1 MPRGVYD
8 RSKKPSDSEES
19 TVAKPPE
26 TDPDPAAEPAVEQP
40 CPDHFPDG
48 WPDGVTSAGC
58 VDGMW
63 QRDLSESD

>member
-8 RSKKPSDSEES
+8 RSKKPPDSEET

-26 TDPDPAAEPAVEQP
+26 TVEAPAAEPAVEQP

-63 QRDLSESD
+63 LRDLSESD